1 MNSVI
6 GASDITRG
14 CGGAGRCARAIL
26 CATRDPLS
34 AARWSSLCGW
44 SLAAFVALRATA
56 GLPQEAPISVPSLGP
71 LTLTSNQDQGE
82 GPAGDPLTPQNLLQ
96 LEYQVKTT
104 PGTNLNGEPDTV
116 TTDTTKLRGD
126 LSFNLSPYWQLVFRG
141 DLPYVAKD
149 AQNSEANPDGAFV
162 YGWGDSDVQAA
173 LINEINARWKAGA
186 GVRFIAPTGGD
197 YFGSGKWQVQPV
209 AGFRYALPEISKGSY
224 FEPLMRWTYSFAG
237 DPTKKNI
244 NNLQLAPKVNFS
256 LPDRWFFT
264 LYPSTDIRWNFGDAA
279 TGQTGRLFLPFDALI
294 GKKFSALFNVSLEV
308 GVPII
313 KQYPVYNFMTALRFN
328 LTF

>member
-1 MNSVI
+1 
-6 GASDITRG
+6 
-14 CGGAGRCARAIL
+14 
-26 CATRDPLS
+26 
-34 AARWSSLCGW
+34 
-44 SLAAFVALRATA
+44 
-56 GLPQEAPISVPSLGP
+56 
-71 LTLTSNQDQGE
+71 LTPNQDQGE

-149 AQNSEANPDGAFV
+149 AQNSETNPDGAFV

-209 AGFRYALPEISKGSY
+209 VGFRYALPEFGKGGY
-224 FEPLMRWTYSFAG
+224 FEPLLRWTYSFAG

-244 NNLQLAPKVNFS
+244 NNLQLAPMVNFS

-279 TGQTGRLFLPFDALI
+279 TGQTGRLFLPFDARI
-294 GKKFSALFNVSLEV
+294 GKKFSDLFNVSLEV

>member
-1 MNSVI
+1 MR
-6 GASDITRG
+6 ASDISRG
-14 CGGAGRCARAIL
+14 RGGVGRCARAIL

-34 AARWSSLCGW
+34 AGRGSLLCGW
-44 SLAAFVALRATA
+44 SLAALVALRATA
-56 GLPQEAPISVPSLGP
+56 GLAQEAPTPLPSLGP
-71 LTLTSNQDQGE
+71 LSLTPYQDQGV

-116 TTDTTKLRGD
+116 TTDTMKLRGD

-149 AQNSEANPDGAFV
+149 AQSSETNPDGTFV

-186 GVRFIAPTGGD
+186 GVRFVAPTGGD

-209 AGFRYALPEISKGSY
+209 AGFRYALPEIGKGVY
-224 FEPLMRWTYSFAG
+224 YETLKRWT
-237 DPTKKNI
+237 
-244 NNLQLAPKVNFS
+244 
-256 LPDRWFFT
+256 
-264 LYPSTDIRWNFGDAA
+264 
-279 TGQTGRLFLPFDALI
+279 
-294 GKKFSALFNVSLEV
+294 
-308 GVPII
+308 
-313 KQYPVYNFMTALRFN
+313 
-328 LTF
+328 